1 MGCLLYELATLR
13 PPFLA
18 KDFPGLS
25 RKVTLGY
32 YDPIPSTYSKKLADL
47 IRKCLMVKMHERPTA
62 KDLLRDQIFE

>member
-1 MGCLLYELATLR
+1 LR

-32 YDPIPSTYSKKLADL
+32 YDPLPSTYSKKLSDF
-47 IRKCLMVKMHERPTA
+47 IRKCLIVKMMDRPSA
-62 KDLLRDQIFE
+62 KELLKESVF

>member
-1 MGCLLYELATLR
+1 LLYELATLR

-32 YDPIPSTYSKKLADL
+32 YDPIPSTYSRRLADL
-47 IRKCLMVKMHERPTA
+47 IKRCLMVRMGDRPTA
-62 KDLLRDQIFE
+62 RELLRGQIFE

>member
-1 MGCLLYELATLR
+1 
-13 PPFLA
+13 LA

-32 YDPIPSTYSKKLADL
+32 YDPIPSSYSKKLGEL
-47 IRKCLMVKMHERPTA
+47 IRKCLMVKMHERPAA